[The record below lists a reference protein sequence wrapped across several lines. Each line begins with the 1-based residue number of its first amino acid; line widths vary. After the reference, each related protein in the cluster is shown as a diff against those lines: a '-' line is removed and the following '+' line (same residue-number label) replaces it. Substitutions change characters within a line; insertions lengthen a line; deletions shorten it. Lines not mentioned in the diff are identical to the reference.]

1 MNRPPRRQRLRVIDD
16 FPREA
21 IADDAELRDIAARS
35 LSPAKQAPRE
45 LPGLSLLLTA
55 DETAALLRTTRKAV
69 YAMAERGSL
78 PGVVRIGRRL
88 LVRRDVLLESLSE
101 RRAAS
106 PGGSRR

>member
-1 MNRPPRRQRLRVIDD
+1 MASRRTC
-16 FPREA
+16 
-21 IADDAELRDIAARS
+21 AANPTSALLPSARFS
-35 LSPAKQAPRE
+35 AGRTEPLSPAKQAPRE

-55 DETAALLRTTRKAV
+55 DETAALLRTTRKAI
-69 YAMAERGSL
+69 YAMAERGCL